1 MKSTNKFE
9 ACDDVIEHI
18 EAYIDNDLL
27 EEEASLVDKHIQ
39 SCPSCLEELA
49 FAREIQTELRAFQ
62 QMECPDRVIEAVYQH
77 VEQHSSP
84 VVPASSTPASSVW
97 GSVRAWWNA
106 LRPSPVFTP
115 ALALGVTA
123 VIAVGGWLLFRPA
136 SSPTMSAA
144 EIADAKRQVE
154 WTLAYLGSVNT
165 KVAAVA
171 TGEVVQSYIV
181 NPVQRAVGET
191 METNIVQ

>member
-9 ACDDVIEHI
+9 VCDDVVEYI
-18 EAYIDNDLL
+18 EAYIDNDLPA
-27 EEEASLVDKHIQ
+27 EEVSLMDKHIQ

-49 FAREIQTELRAFQ
+49 FAREMQTELRAFQ

-77 VEQHSSP
+77 IDQHSTSAVHAP
-84 VVPASSTPASSVW
+84 PPTSSSVW
-97 GSVRAWWNA
+97 DSVRAWWSS
-106 LRPSPVFTP
+106 LRPSPVFMP

-123 VIAVGGWLLFRPA
+123 VIAIGGWLLFRPA
-136 SSPTMSAA
+136 SSPTMSEA
-144 EIADAKRQVE
+144 EIANAKRQVE

-181 NPVQRAVGET
+181 TPVQRAVGET